1 MKNFKNCVANGIL
14 VCEIMQ
20 RRMRHGMVFT
30 DSEPCSNSQVLL
42 FHKYVLSASYVPPT
56 LLGIRD
62 ISVNKTHICALVELR
77 FIYIYIYIE
86 RERVNK

>member
-1 MKNFKNCVANGIL
+1 MKNFKNCAANGIL

-42 FHKYVLSASYVPPT
+42 FHKYVLRASYVLPS

-62 ISVNKTHICALVELR
+62 VSVNKTDISVLSWNLDS
-77 FIYIYIYIE
+77 YIYVE
-86 RERVNK
+86 RERQ